1 MQTRELERA
10 KAPWAWVAARDARQ
24 RSLAAQSHYTQA
36 QQVAA
41 ERMRLVLECV
51 YANRKTYVT
60 YRQKFISVKVEAALV
75 RDRRALREM
84 ETEWAQLGYE
94 KLVTDQG
101 VTYRIPRQ

>member
-1 MQTRELERA
+1 MQTREMEHQ

-51 YANRKTYVT
+51 YTNRAIYVT
-60 YRQKFISVKVEAALV
+60 YRQKFIAVKVDQALV
-75 RDRRALREM
+75 RDRRALQDL

-94 KLVTDQG
+94 KVVTNQG